1 MSVTHSGRSRQRLA
15 GAALTEREVAGIKT
29 RLQQG
34 HLPRAIADDYGVATE
49 SIRRIGRGETWAWVE
64 ASEFQ
69 TSPLTSIL
77 PPEELS
83 PEQQAQIAES
93 AQRLLELQT
102 AIDTPL
108 DIAAIMRERAE
119 KAKAADPPA
128 EEAGQNLVA
137 ESSSESAL
145 SLDNLCLGLARI
157 SGRTT
162 ESLKAE
168 ILATPQG
175 AERNALVTKI
185 RRAAIKNPPASGRG
199 KPGNSLDASAA
210 SAARVEKM
218 LGKLTE
224 ETHSDKDIDEKSAG

>member
-69 TSPLTSIL
+69 TSSLTSIL

-102 AIDTPL
+102 QIDTPL
-108 DIAAIMRERAE
+108 DIAAIMKERAE
-119 KAKAADPPA
+119 KAKAEQP
-128 EEAGQNLVA
+128 
-137 ESSSESAL
+137 AL
-145 SLDNLCLGLARI
+145 SQTVSTPADAEKSISLNNLCLGLARI

-175 AERNALVTKI
+175 TERNALVTRI
-185 RRAAIKNPPASGRG
+185 RRAAIKTPPASSRR
-199 KPGNSLDASAA
+199 KPSNSLDASAA

-224 ETHSDKDIDEKSAG
+224 ETHDDSQDDPA